1 MLTTFIAQ
9 IKTMLHRPAMIFWAL
24 AFPII
29 LATMFHAMFQNIE
42 SSYSIEAQPID
53 IVRDDAWDGLT
64 GAQDLV
70 EALQD
75 ADTAV
80 LKATQVPDADAALAD
95 LREGRAVG
103 YLAARDGELAFV
115 ISDSAATTAESD
127 GAVGITLSIISD
139 AVTRYNDTA
148 RLGEA
153 VGRYAPEAFLDDSFT
168 GQLGS
173 TAGLS
178 EEIRLTRTA
187 PDEPVRYQFALLGM
201 ACLMT
206 MTLAIGAISESQ
218 PNLSTL
224 GARRCLAPLPK
235 WRILTAGFLAAW
247 LVSACCMSLSFIVIR
262 YVFSVGVAGR
272 EPFAFLGIGVATF
285 MASSLGSL
293 IGALPKLGVGS
304 KVGISTGMTCLLSL
318 FAGLYGQPAMQLGD
332 MIQRELPLLA
342 DINPVRQVSQ
352 LFHDILYYDSLQPF
366 VRTAALLAVMSI
378 VFLAIAAL
386 MLRRQ
391 RYEHL

>member
-127 GAVGITLSIISD
+127 GAVGITLSIIS
-139 AVTRYNDTA
+139 
-148 RLGEA
+148 EA
-153 VGRYAPEAFLDDSFT
+153 VARYMEI
-168 GQLGS
+168 
-173 TAGLS
+173 LS
-178 EEIRLTRTA
+178 ENAKR
-187 PDEPVRYQFALLGM
+187 
-201 ACLMT
+201 
-206 MTLAIGAISESQ
+206 
-218 PNLSTL
+218 
-224 GARRCLAPLPK
+224 
-235 WRILTAGFLAAW
+235 
-247 LVSACCMSLSFIVIR
+247 VIAKH
-262 YVFSVGVAGR
+262 GEG
-272 EPFAFLGIGVATF
+272 E
-285 MASSLGSL
+285 
-293 IGALPKLGVGS
+293 
-304 KVGISTGMTCLLSL
+304 
-318 FAGLYGQPAMQLGD
+318 
-332 MIQRELPLLA
+332 E
-342 DINPVRQVSQ
+342 
-352 LFHDILYYDSLQPF
+352 
-366 VRTAALLAVMSI
+366 
-378 VFLAIAAL
+378 
-386 MLRRQ
+386 
-391 RYEHL
+391 

>member
-148 RLGEA
+148 RLGES

-168 GQLGS
+168 GQLGA

-201 ACLMT
+201 TCLMT

-235 WRILTAGFLAAW
+235 WAHPDGGVPGRLAGVRMLHEP
-247 LVSACCMSLSFIVIR
+247 VIR
-262 YVFSVGVAGR
+262 RHPIRVLGGR
-272 EPFAFLGIGVATF
+272 GRA
-285 MASSLGSL
+285 
-293 IGALPKLGVGS
+293 
-304 KVGISTGMTCLLSL
+304 
-318 FAGLYGQPAMQLGD
+318 
-332 MIQRELPLLA
+332 
-342 DINPVRQVSQ
+342 
-352 LFHDILYYDSLQPF
+352 
-366 VRTAALLAVMSI
+366 
-378 VFLAIAAL
+378 
-386 MLRRQ
+386 
-391 RYEHL
+391 

>member
-168 GQLGS
+168 GQLGPPR
-173 TAGLS
+173 G
-178 EEIRLTRTA
+178 
-187 PDEPVRYQFALLGM
+187 
-201 ACLMT
+201 
-206 MTLAIGAISESQ
+206 
-218 PNLSTL
+218 
-224 GARRCLAPLPK
+224 
-235 WRILTAGFLAAW
+235 
-247 LVSACCMSLSFIVIR
+247 
-262 YVFSVGVAGR
+262 
-272 EPFAFLGIGVATF
+272 
-285 MASSLGSL
+285 
-293 IGALPKLGVGS
+293 
-304 KVGISTGMTCLLSL
+304 
-318 FAGLYGQPAMQLGD
+318 
-332 MIQRELPLLA
+332 
-342 DINPVRQVSQ
+342 
-352 LFHDILYYDSLQPF
+352 
-366 VRTAALLAVMSI
+366 
-378 VFLAIAAL
+378 
-386 MLRRQ
+386 
-391 RYEHL
+391 

>member
-70 EALQD
+70 EAMQD

-127 GAVGITLSIISD
+127 GAAGITLSIISD
-139 AVTRYNDTA
+139 AVARYNDTV
-148 RLGEA
+148 RLGSRW
-153 VGRYAPEAFLDDSFT
+153 VGT
-168 GQLGS
+168 
-173 TAGLS
+173 
-178 EEIRLTRTA
+178 
-187 PDEPVRYQFALLGM
+187 
-201 ACLMT
+201 
-206 MTLAIGAISESQ
+206 
-218 PNLSTL
+218 
-224 GARRCLAPLPK
+224 LPK
-235 WRILTAGFLAAW
+235 
-247 LVSACCMSLSFIVIR
+247 
-262 YVFSVGVAGR
+262 
-272 EPFAFLGIGVATF
+272 PFWTTP
-285 MASSLGSL
+285 SPGSW
-293 IGALPKLGVGS
+293 GPPRG
-304 KVGISTGMTCLLSL
+304 
-318 FAGLYGQPAMQLGD
+318 
-332 MIQRELPLLA
+332 
-342 DINPVRQVSQ
+342 
-352 LFHDILYYDSLQPF
+352 
-366 VRTAALLAVMSI
+366 
-378 VFLAIAAL
+378 
-386 MLRRQ
+386 
-391 RYEHL
+391 